1 MQDHAQARMLMHS
14 YAQSE
19 HNKKVLQAH
28 VDGAL
33 LRQSATHMFVYE
45 VSWWRMP
52 MILTTNTLDLSG
64 LTDEQLDWADSNCVV
79 VHVDQPVNAGANEP
93 QQPES

>member
-14 YAQSE
+14 YAQNE
-19 HNKKVLQAH
+19 RNKKVLQAH
-28 VDGAL
+28 VDSAL
-33 LRQSATHMFVYE
+33 LGQSATHMFVYE

-52 MILTTNTLDLSG
+52 MILTTNTWDLSG

-93 QQPES
+93 SKPES